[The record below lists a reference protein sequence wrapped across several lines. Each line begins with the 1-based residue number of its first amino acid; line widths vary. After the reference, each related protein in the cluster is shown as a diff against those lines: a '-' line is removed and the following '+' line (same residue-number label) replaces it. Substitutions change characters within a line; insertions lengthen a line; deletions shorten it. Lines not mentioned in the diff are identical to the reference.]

1 MCGIQSDLIGIYQ
14 EGTPKANIELG
25 LSILR
30 YKRLLLKNEKV
41 LPSLLGKTT
50 SLRINV
56 ID

>member
-1 MCGIQSDLIGIYQ
+1 MCGIQSDFIGIYQ

-41 LPSLLGKTT
+41 LFRKYYHLY
-50 SLRINV
+50 
-56 ID
+56 